1 LPSDQHASTI
11 AGEAFLSGFHSYRFK
26 GLARRIFFAMMK
38 SPKRSSIGTLRL
50 TEKWGAHE
58 KTFTF
63 GSGDLEADLTINDSR
78 AYAAFIFGGSRGLG
92 RSYVNGLWDTS
103 DIASLIRYLF
113 RATQPLRRSLDKLA
127 NRFTKASNAW
137 HRRGPS
143 KVKDRENIHAHYD
156 LSNEFFELMLDETM
170 AYSCAIFKDED
181 TSLFDAQTEK
191 FDRLCRKLRLSPG
204 DHVLEIG
211 TGWGG
216 FAIHAAKNYGARVT
230 TTTISENQR
239 LRAIERVA
247 EAGVSDLVTVL
258 GDHYADVRGTYD
270 ALISVEMIE
279 AVDWRKYNEFFSTCS
294 RLLKDNGRMALQAIT
309 ISEQSF
315 ERAKHQEDF
324 IRDLIFP
331 GGCLPSVTAI
341 MNSVSH
347 VTDLK
352 ATGLEDI
359 GIHYAKTLVTW
370 GNAVNEQFD
379 RIKALGFDER
389 FLRLW
394 NMYLGYCEGAFIERH
409 ISVVQMTFE
418 KPRAAAFLSYP
429 VN

>member
-1 LPSDQHASTI
+1 MSDQHSSTI
-11 AGEAFLSGFHSYRFK
+11 AGEEFLAGSYHRRFK
-26 GLARRIFFAMMK
+26 RLARRVFFTIVTNT
-38 SPKRSSIGTLRL
+38 SRSSLGTLQL

-58 KTFTF
+58 KTYSF
-63 GSGDLEADLTINDSR
+63 GSGELQADLTINDPN
-78 AYAAFIFGGSRGLG
+78 AYAALVFGGSRGLG
-92 RSYVNGLWDTS
+92 RSFVNGLWDTS
-103 DIASLIRYLF
+103 DIATLIRFLF
-113 RATQPLRRSLDKLA
+113 RATQPLRTFLDRLA
-127 NRFTKASNAW
+127 NRFTALSNLW

-156 LSNEFFELMLDETM
+156 LSNEFFELMLDDTM
-170 AYSCAIFKDED
+170 AYSCAIFQDGN

-191 FDRLCRKLRLSPG
+191 FDRLCRKLRLTPG

-216 FAIHAAKNYGARVT
+216 FAIHAAKHYGARVT

-239 LRAIERVA
+239 LSALERVA
-247 EAGVSDLVTVL
+247 EAGVSDLVTVI
-258 GDHYADVRGTYD
+258 GEHYADLTGTYD
-270 ALISVEMIE
+270 ALVSVEMIE
-279 AVDWRKYNEFFSTCS
+279 AVDWRKYNEFFATCS
-294 RLLKDNGRMALQAIT
+294 TLLKENGRMAMQAIT

-341 MNSVSH
+341 MRSISN

-359 GIHYAKTLVTW
+359 GIHYAKTLQLW
-370 GNAVNEQFD
+370 RDAVNSQFD
-379 RIKALGFDER
+379 EVKALGFDER

-394 NMYLGYCEGAFIERH
+394 NMYLCYCEGAFIERH
-409 ISVVQMTFE
+409 ISVVQMVFE
-418 KPRAAAFLSYP
+418 KPRAEAYLSYP
-429 VN
+429 AH